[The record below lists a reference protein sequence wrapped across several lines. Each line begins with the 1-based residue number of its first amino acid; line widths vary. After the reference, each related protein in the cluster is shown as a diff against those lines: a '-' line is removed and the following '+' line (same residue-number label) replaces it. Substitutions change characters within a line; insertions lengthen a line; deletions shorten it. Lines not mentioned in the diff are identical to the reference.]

1 MESLGCF
8 GCLLHLTDC
17 FSMNLACLV
26 ADVVY
31 FFSWGKQSVFRLNFE
46 EEMEAPPTLPCMS
59 ISHCYGPLLVIDLA
73 LQIQRLVSLDAFAVY
88 RSGLWL
94 EDVHS
99 PFLDWSQW
107 VHPLSLPSFKDYCA
121 MPACSLKGPSCVL
134 QSEKMSTAHLLIPQQ
149 AQSEQVTLPEEGTQ

>member
-1 MESLGCF
+1 MEWLGCF
-8 GCLLHLTDC
+8 GCLLHRNDC

-31 FFSWGKQSVFRLNFE
+31 FFFWGKQSVFRLNFE

-59 ISHCYGPLLVIDLA
+59 ISHCYGPLLMIDLA
-73 LQIQRLVSLDAFAVY
+73 LLIQRLVSLDASAVY
-88 RSGLWL
+88 RSELWL
-94 EDVHS
+94 GEAHS

-121 MPACSLKGPSCVL
+121 KRACSLKGPSCVL
-134 QSEKMSTAHLLIPQQ
+134 QSEKMSIAHLLNPQLV
-149 AQSEQVTLPEEGTQ
+149 QSVQVTLLEEGKQ